1 MSVAR
6 YPFSLTVHLKN
17 GSQLLLDCAIHLNG
31 EWEMCITQLCIP
43 KSQIT
48 LFRDCFMMFNY
59 DLQPKTSAK
68 TERDRLWN
76 AKLRKLSLREKHC
89 SIRITLP
96 AGSYE
101 NKAIIEI
108 INNTI
113 QNDATIQSF
122 REETKFDLSTGKT
135 VYLELPKVI
144 DSYGRTAIQLQE
156 EIINV
161 SMSRELAYLLGFVNH
176 PTKGESLITIQNT
189 TKHALLSSHQRP
201 PNGGIFYYFL
211 YCDLIEYQ
219 SIGNQ
224 KAPLLRIMPA
234 DENDTSQVKTIQ
246 FEHLYYYRIT
256 KDVISHIVPEI
267 RSEFGELIQFK
278 YADPLYVFHFRPI
291 GYGAV

>member
-17 GSQLLLDCAIHLNG
+17 GSQLLLDRAIHLNG

-48 LFRDCFMMFNY
+48 LFRDCFMTFNY
-59 DLQPKTSAK
+59 DLQPKTPAK

-76 AKLRKLSLREKHC
+76 AKLRKLSLREKQR

-101 NKAIIEI
+101 NKEIIEI

-122 REETKFDLSTGKT
+122 REETKFDLSTRKT

-224 KAPLLRIMPA
+224 KTPLLRIMPA
-234 DENDTSQVKTIQ
+234 DENDTSQVETIQ

-256 KDVISHIVPEI
+256 KDVISHIIPEI
-267 RSEFGELIQFK
+267 
-278 YADPLYVFHFRPI
+278 
-291 GYGAV
+291 

>member
-17 GSQLLLDCAIHLNG
+17 GSQLLLDRAIHLNA

-43 KSQIT
+43 KSQIS
-48 LFRDCFMMFNY
+48 LFRDCFITFNY
-59 DLQPKTSAK
+59 DLQPKTPAK
-68 TERDRLWN
+68 TEKDRLWN
-76 AKLRKLSLREKHC
+76 AKLRKLSLRVKQRA
-89 SIRITLP
+89 IRITLP
-96 AGSYE
+96 AGSYD

-122 REETKFDLSTGKT
+122 QEETKFDLSTGKS
-135 VYLELPKVI
+135 VHLELPKI
-144 DSYGRTAIQLQE
+144 IGSYGRTAIQLQE

-161 SMSRELAYLLGFVNH
+161 SMSRKLAYLLGFVNH
-176 PTKGESLITIQNT
+176 PTKGESLIMIQNT
-189 TKHALLSSHQRP
+189 SKHALLLSHQRP
-201 PNGGIFYYFL
+201 SNGGIFYYFL

-219 SIGNQ
+219 LIINQ

-234 DENDTSQVKTIQ
+234 DANDKSQVETIQ
-246 FEHLYYYRIT
+246 FEHLYYYRIS

-278 YADPLYVFHFRPI
+278 YADSLYVFHFHPI
-291 GYGAV
+291 AYGVI